1 MATNQEIIKKQIL
14 EAYNNLS
21 SKGSSSNIISADG
34 FYFES
39 GKQALNKLRN
49 EENKTLLSDL
59 YKYINNK
66 RANKENWYDS
76 LYGENTP
83 TEEQIKYRNTCE
95 LINKFVAY
103 CDINAKGTDVSGISY
118 YGSEEEK
125 RCIAKVNMAPP
136 TWIMNIL
143 KYLLKESKETQY
155 KDLQVTNKVQRAIN
169 YFDNPTEIFPIVSEE
184 HRKQISKYFLEKEKL
199 ECDEELKKLF
209 DDAYT
214 DNKPIEENRTCFY
227 TSIIYEMKDK
237 WEDLDVSFYEN
248 NKNVILTGAPGTG
261 KTYLAKKIA
270 AKIIGCTTT
279 DELKNHPQFGFVQF
293 HPSYDYTDFVEGLR
307 PVDNG
312 NGQVGFVLKN
322 GIFKDFCERA
332 AEVWIG
338 TTKTTN
344 TSNNPK
350 ELQRYREENA
360 PKYVFVIDEINR
372 GEISKIFGELF
383 FSIDP
388 GYRGTDGAVLTQY
401 SNMRNNQQQGS
412 TIGPNIFD
420 KILKGEP
427 LNQPGQQES
436 DQSKDAQQVIPNGH
450 FFIPKNVYI
459 IGTMNDIDRS
469 VESMDFAFRRRFA
482 FREIT
487 AAESKEN
494 ILYYSDLG
502 LDLDTLGLLSN
513 AMDAINK
520 KLTQLGFNDNY
531 HIGGAYFKK
540 IKDYYTNR
548 TKMWDNLWEY
558 HLKGTLYEY
567 FRGEPDADKKL
578 NQLKEEYSK
587 SIIKPKETT
596 ASNKSRSKKNNVK
609 KQEEVTDVTTESTD
623 KPNQAE

>member
-1 MATNQEIIKKQIL
+1 MATNQEIIKGQIL
-14 EAYNNLS
+14 EACNNLS
-21 SKGSSSNIISADG
+21 SKRSSSNIISAER
-34 FYFES
+34 FYFER
-39 GKQALNKLRN
+39 GKQALEELRN
-49 EENKTLLSDL
+49 DNDKTPLSNL
-59 YKYINNK
+59 YKYINSK

-76 LYGENTP
+76 LYGENTL
-83 TEEQIKYRNTCE
+83 TQDQIKYRNTCE

-103 CDINAKGTDVSGISY
+103 CDINAKGTDVSGKSY
-118 YGSEEEK
+118 YGSDNEK

-184 HRKQISKYFLEKEKL
+184 HRKQISKYFLEKEEL
-199 ECDEELKKLF
+199 ECDKELKNLF

-214 DNKPIEENRTCFY
+214 DNKPIEVNRTCFY

-312 NGQVGFVLKN
+312 NGQIGFVLKN

-332 AEVWIG
+332 AEAWIG
-338 TTKTTN
+338 TT
-344 TSNNPK
+344 NNSEDPK
-350 ELQRYREENA
+350 ELQKYREKEA

-383 FSIDP
+383 FSIDS

-412 TIGPNIFD
+412 TIEPNIFD

-520 KLTQLGFNDNY
+520 KLTQLGFNDSY
-531 HIGGAYFKK
+531 HIGGAYFQKISKYHTPKK
-540 IKDYYTNR
+540 
-548 TKMWDNLWEY
+548 TKMWSSLWEY

-567 FRGEPDADKKL
+567 FRGEPDAEKKMTDIK
-578 NQLKEEYSK
+578 NVYERVVNSSK
-587 SIIKPKETT
+587 
-596 ASNKSRSKKNNVK
+596 
-609 KQEEVTDVTTESTD
+609 
-623 KPNQAE
+623 

>member
-1 MATNQEIIKKQIL
+1 MATNQEIIKGQIL

-21 SKGSSSNIISADG
+21 SKDSSSNIINAND

-39 GKQALNKLRN
+39 GRQALEKLRN
-49 EENKTLLSDL
+49 DNDKTPLFNL
-59 YKYINNK
+59 YKYINSK

-76 LYGENTP
+76 LYGENTL
-83 TEEQIKYRNTCE
+83 TQEQIKYRNTCE

-103 CDINAKGTDVSGISY
+103 CDINAKGTDVSGNSY
-118 YGSEEEK
+118 YGSEREK

-143 KYLLKESKETQY
+143 KYLLKHHNEQEYSN
-155 KDLQVTNKVQRAIN
+155 LQITDKAQRAID
-169 YFDNPTEIFPIVSEE
+169 YFDNPKEKFPIVSEE
-184 HRKQISKYFLEKEKL
+184 HRKQISKYFLGYAKE
-199 ECDEELKKLF
+199 ECDTNLKSF
-209 DDAYT
+209 FVDAFKEQT
-214 DNKPIEENRTCFY
+214 NVKRPKKDENLTCFY

-322 GIFKDFCERA
+322 GIFKDFCERVA
-332 AEVWIG
+332 KAWIE
-338 TTKTTN
+338 TTN
-344 TSNNPK
+344 NSEDPK
-350 ELQRYREENA
+350 ELQKYREEKA

-412 TIGPNIFD
+412 TIEPNIFD

-520 KLTQLGFNDNY
+520 KLTQLGFNDSY
-531 HIGGAYFKK
+531 HIGASYFAK
-540 IKDYYTNR
+540 IKQYPRQSTN
-548 TKMWDNLWEY
+548 KWNSLWNY

-567 FRGEPDADKKL
+567 FRGEPDAEKKMTDIKNVYERVVNSSKRTNTTN
-578 NQLKEEYSK
+578 NQNGVE
-587 SIIKPKETT
+587 
-596 ASNKSRSKKNNVK
+596 
-609 KQEEVTDVTTESTD
+609 
-623 KPNQAE
+623 